1 MRIQIHLAT
10 LRVIPGMLAI
20 LGLISPSLAEA
31 PRSVF
36 ERYDNSGVLVFARD
50 VADSGPRRAAANAEH
65 MAYID
70 TIIDRILVAG
80 PKYDAEGLRIVG
92 SVYVLAVQD
101 EAEARALVEADP
113 FHAAGVWASVEYF
126 PFLPAAGDWIQ
137 GVIW

>member
-1 MRIQIHLAT
+1 MRIQGNVA
-10 LRVIPGMLAI
+10 AI
-20 LGLISPSLAEA
+20 LVLLGLISPSLAEA

-36 ERYDNSGVLVFARD
+36 DRYDNSGVLVFARD
-50 VADSGPRRAAANAEH
+50 VADSAPRRAAANAEH

-70 TIIDRILVAG
+70 SIVERILVAG
-80 PKYDAEGLRIVG
+80 PKYDSEGLRIVG

-101 EAEARALVEADP
+101 EDEARALVEADP